1 MQIKV
6 HSVKGTK
13 IAELLSNEIL
23 IDTGDEGN
31 ALLADLY
38 YQDFDKI
45 ILHLKNIRVDFFDLT
60 NGIAGDVLQT
70 SSNFRLRLVFVGQPA
85 ICGKQSLI
93 DFIRESNRGR
103 QVNFLPTVEAA
114 LAALSN

>member
-1 MQIKV
+1 MEIKV
-6 HSVKGTK
+6 HSVKGTN
-13 IAELLSNEIL
+13 IAELISNEIL
-23 IDTGDEGN
+23 IDTSAEGN

-45 ILHLKNIRVDFFDLT
+45 ILNLKNIGVDFFDLS
-60 NGIAGDVLQT
+60 NGIAGAVLQT

-85 ICGKQSLI
+85 MFEKQSLI

-103 QVNFLPTVEAA
+103 QINFLPTVEAA
-114 LAALSN
+114 LEALSN

>member
-1 MQIKV
+1 MEIKV
-6 HSVKGTK
+6 YSVNGSN
-13 IAELLSNEIL
+13 IAELISNEIL
-23 IDTGDEGN
+23 INTSDEGN

-45 ILHLKNIRVDFFDLT
+45 ILHLKNIRVDFFDLG

-85 ICGKQSLI
+85 KLEKQSLI

-103 QVNFLPTVEAA
+103 QVNFLLTVEAA
-114 LAALSN
+114 LEALSN